1 MERGELTL
9 RLQSNRKT
17 CRMNFSELTLPQK
30 VAAHE
35 LSLRAVQDETRALRA
50 LVVALIGIVASP
62 VGSAE
67 YEASLA
73 VLNSERN
80 RS

>member
-1 MERGELTL
+1 MD
-9 RLQSNRKT
+9 
-17 CRMNFSELTLPQK
+17 FSELSLPQK

-35 LSLRAVQDETRALRA
+35 LSLRAVQDEARALRV
-50 LVVALIGIVASP
+50 LVVALIGVVISP

-73 VLNSERN
+73 ALLVERN

>member
-1 MERGELTL
+1 MTL
-9 RLQSNRKT
+9 RLQSSRKT
-17 CRMNFSELTLPQK
+17 CRMDFSELSLPQK

-50 LVVALIGIVASP
+50 LVAALIGVVTSS

-73 VLNSERN
+73 ALVIERN

>member
-1 MERGELTL
+1 
-9 RLQSNRKT
+9 
-17 CRMNFSELTLPQK
+17 MNFSELTLPQK

-35 LSLRAVQDETRALRA
+35 LSLRALQDETRALRA

-73 VLNSERN
+73 VLNAERN

>member
-1 MERGELTL
+1 MD
-9 RLQSNRKT
+9 
-17 CRMNFSELTLPQK
+17 FSELSLPQK

-35 LSLRAVQDETRALRA
+35 LSLRALEDETRELRA
-50 LVVALIGIVASP
+50 LVAALIGVVTSA
-62 VGSAE
+62 VGSHE

-73 VLNSERN
+73 ALIAERK

>member
-1 MERGELTL
+1 MD
-9 RLQSNRKT
+9 
-17 CRMNFSELTLPQK
+17 FSELSLPQK

-35 LSLRAVQDETRALRA
+35 LSLRAMQDDTHALRT
-50 LVVALIGIVASP
+50 LVLALIGVVTTP

-73 VLNSERN
+73 LLLAERN
-80 RS
+80 RA